1 MKIGLIGLGKM
12 GGNMVQRLVEKDHE
26 VVAYDLDE
34 KAVKAAVEHGAEAAS
49 SLADL
54 VARLE
59 APRTVWIM
67 LPHGGPTNKTVAAA
81 LDEVDEGDLIVDG
94 GNSHFTDSQANAKAC
109 RERGVDFL
117 DIGMSG
123 GIWGLEIGYCMMA
136 GGPERAYRRIE
147 PVIRALAPEDGYARV
162 GDNGAGHFVKMIHN
176 AIEYAMLEAIG
187 EGFEAIRRSPFDV
200 DPGRVADLWTHGSVI
215 RSWLLELLA
224 RAFDQEGEDLAGIAP
239 YVEESGTGRWTAQ
252 YALEQGIPMPN
263 ITQSL
268 FERFASQID
277 ERFSYKVIAAL
288 RNQFGGH
295 AVRREGGQG
304 GKGRDGGEG

>member
-1 MKIGLIGLGKM
+1 MRIGLIGLGRM
-12 GGNMVQRLVEKDHE
+12 GGNMVQRLVEKHHE
-26 VVAYDLDE
+26 VVAYDLAE
-34 KAVKAAVEHGAEAAS
+34 KAVEAAVEHGAQGAS

-67 LPHGGPTNKTVAAA
+67 LPHGDPTNQTVAKV
-81 LDEVDEGDLIVDG
+81 LEEVDEGDLIVDG
-94 GNSHFTDSQANAKAC
+94 GNSHFTDSQANAERC
-109 RERGVDFL
+109 RDKGVDFL

-136 GGPERAYRRIE
+136 GGPETAYRRIE

-187 EGFEAIRRSPFDV
+187 EGFEAIRRSEFDV
-200 DPGRVADLWTHGSVI
+200 DLGRVAGLWTHGSVI

-224 RAFDQEGEDLAGIAP
+224 RAFDQEGAELADIAP
-239 YVEESGTGRWTAQ
+239 FIEDSGTGRWTAQ

-295 AVRREGGQG
+295 AVRREGP
-304 GKGRDGGEG
+304 DGEEG